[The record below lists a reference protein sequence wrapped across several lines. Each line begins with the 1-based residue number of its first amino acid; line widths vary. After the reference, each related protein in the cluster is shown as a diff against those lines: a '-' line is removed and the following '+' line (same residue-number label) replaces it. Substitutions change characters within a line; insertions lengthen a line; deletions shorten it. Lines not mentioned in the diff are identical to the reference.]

1 MSDIPETPKRTVF
14 MRPEDRAGAT
24 GGVPPRAPGEATE
37 PLGTPFEPR
46 AATPPPVSNVTQRFG
61 QAGSLVGTTLN
72 DNYEVTRYITQGGMG
87 EIYEGRQIRGNVKV
101 AIKVILP
108 QFAADPEFYTLLER
122 EADLLASLGH
132 DAIVKFRGL
141 SHDPRSQVDY
151 LTLEYVHGP
160 SLEEQ
165 MDSGPIDSNSCRALL
180 RRLAAGLDTAHDKGI
195 YHRDLSPDNILL
207 REGRIER
214 ATIIDF
220 GIAKDAD
227 TNKKTV
233 IGAGFGGK
241 LGFAAPEAFGLY
253 GREIGAWTDIY
264 SLALVVAAA
273 ARGKVVDMGTA
284 TPIDAIRA
292 RQTVPVIDGIE
303 PWLAAVLARMLEPD
317 PADRVRSMSAVIA
330 AVDALPAVGTPFDA
344 SQVQFPVMAAGVKPR
359 EATRPPGP
367 AAFGRLDGGETTDLR
382 LVRND
387 AGANTA
393 STPVPKSKLPLMIGG
408 GVAVAVI
415 AGAILAFSGKDS
427 GEAIAETPAAVGDA
441 AAPAAAAV
449 ATNWASARGII
460 AAIPCSDIRATIPA
474 PGATT
479 LPVTGWMAAGTQVP
493 ATAGGYTVDTSA
505 LQTITPAPTAES
517 CAVIGRLK
525 QAAGDAGT
533 QGLLKLPALANWKFD
548 ELTSSG
554 GNLQIPLGLGTL
566 RKPIYLVNIDDG
578 QTDPSKRVLA
588 APLPAGM
595 SALPYAGRQAV
606 RYLQFWL
613 SPVVLPPNF
622 GETGS
627 GAAVGNACAQGCEST
642 SGWVVLE

>member
-14 MRPEDRAGAT
+14 MRPEDR
-24 GGVPPRAPGEATE
+24 GVPPGASTP
-37 PLGTPFEPR
+37 PSGTPIDTR
-46 AATPPPVSNVTQRFG
+46 SAAPPPSNVTQRFG

-165 MDSGPIDSNSCRALL
+165 MDTGPIDPDSCRALL
-180 RRLAAGLDTAHDKGI
+180 RRLAAGLDTAHDKGV

-207 REGRIER
+207 RDGRIER

-273 ARGKVVDMGTA
+273 ARGKVIDMGTA

-292 RQTVPVIDGIE
+292 RQTVPELEGVE
-303 PWLAAVLARMLEPD
+303 PWLGAVLARMLQPD

-344 SQVQFPVMAAGVKPR
+344 AQVQFPAVAAGTKPR
-359 EATRPPGP
+359 ESTKPPGP
-367 AAFGRLDGGETTDLR
+367 APFGRLDGGDNTDLK
-382 LVRND
+382 LVRTEPTSKTLVTD
-387 AGANTA
+387 A
-393 STPVPKSKLPLMIGG
+393 PKSKLPLIIGG
-408 GVAVAVI
+408 GVVVAVV
-415 AGAILAFSGKDS
+415 AGALFAFSGKDS
-427 GEAIAETPAAVGDA
+427 ADTTAQAPAAVEDTA
-441 AAPAAAAV
+441 AAPAVVV
-449 ATNWASARGII
+449 ATNWASARGVI
-460 AAIPCSDIRATIPA
+460 AAIPCSDIRATVPA

-493 ATAGGYTVDTSA
+493 ATAGGYKIDSTA
-505 LQTITPAPTAES
+505 LRSISPAPNAET
-517 CAVIGRLK
+517 CAIIGRLK

-533 QGLLKLPALANWKFD
+533 QGTLKMPALAEWKFD
-548 ELTSSG
+548 QLKQSG
-554 GNLQIPLGLGTL
+554 GYSQVPFGIGALTKQT
-566 RKPIYLVNIDDG
+566 YLVNIDDG
-578 QTDPSKRVLA
+578 QADASKRVSA

-595 SALPYAGRQAV
+595 AALPYAGRQPV

-613 SPVVLPPNF
+613 SPLVPPPNF
-622 GETGS
+622 AETGS
-627 GAAVGNACAQGCEST
+627 GAAVSTACAQGCEST
-642 SGWVVLE
+642 SGWVVLK

>member
-1 MSDIPETPKRTVF
+1 MSDTPETPKRTVF
-14 MRPEDRAGAT
+14 MRPEDRGM
-24 GGVPPRAPGEATE
+24 PPETPIEA
-37 PLGTPFEPR
+37 R
-46 AATPPPVSNVTQRFG
+46 VATPPPVSNVTQRFG

-122 EADLLASLGH
+122 EADLLATLGH

-165 MDSGPIDSNSCRALL
+165 MDTGPIDPNSCRALL
-180 RRLAAGLDTAHDKGI
+180 RRLAAGLDTAHDKGV

-207 REGRIER
+207 RDGRIER

-273 ARGKVVDMGTA
+273 ARGKVIDMGTA

-292 RQTVPVIDGIE
+292 RQTVPELDGVE
-303 PWLAAVLARMLEPD
+303 PWLGAVLARMLEPD

-344 SQVQFPVMAAGVKPR
+344 AQVPFPITASGAKPR
-359 EATRPPGP
+359 EMTLPPGP

-382 LVRND
+382 LVRKD
-387 AGANTA
+387 AGSPTLNTA
-393 STPVPKSKLPLMIGG
+393 APKSKLPLVIGA
-408 GVAVAVI
+408 GVAVAAI
-415 AGAILAFSGKDS
+415 AGAIFAFSGKDS
-427 GEAIAETPAAVGDA
+427 ADATATATAPTADA
-441 AAPAAAAV
+441 AAAPVAAAA
-449 ATNWASARGII
+449 ATSWASARAVI
-460 AAIPCSDIRATIPA
+460 AAIPCSDIRATVPA
-474 PGATT
+474 PGATA
-479 LPVTGWMAAGTQVP
+479 LPVTGWMAAGTRVP
-493 ATAGGYTVDTSA
+493 ETAGGYRIDSTA
-505 LQTITPAPTAES
+505 LRSISPAPNAES
-517 CAVIGRLK
+517 CAIIGRLK

-533 QGLLKLPALANWKFD
+533 QGMLKMPALAEWKFD
-548 ELTSSG
+548 QLNQSG
-554 GNLQIPLGLGTL
+554 GYRQVPFGIGALTRQT
-566 RKPIYLVNIDDG
+566 YLVNIDDG
-578 QTDPSKRVLA
+578 QADPAKRVSA
-588 APLPAGM
+588 APLPVGM
-595 SALPYAGRQAV
+595 AALPYAGREPV

-613 SPVVLPPNF
+613 SPVVPPPNF

-627 GAAVGNACAQGCEST
+627 GAAVGNACAQGCETT
-642 SGWVVLE
+642 SGWVILG

>member
-14 MRPEDRAGAT
+14 MRPEDRGKPPETPIEAG
-24 GGVPPRAPGEATE
+24 
-37 PLGTPFEPR
+37 
-46 AATPPPVSNVTQRFG
+46 AATPAPVPNVTQRFG
-61 QAGSLVGTTLN
+61 QAGSLVGTSLN

-122 EADLLASLGH
+122 EADLLATLGH

-165 MDSGPIDSNSCRALL
+165 LDTGPIDPDLCRALL

-207 REGRIER
+207 RDGRIER

-273 ARGKVVDMGTA
+273 ARGKVLDMGTA

-292 RQTVPVIDGIE
+292 RQTVPELGGVE
-303 PWLAAVLARMLEPD
+303 PWLGAVLARMLEPD

-344 SQVQFPVMAAGVKPR
+344 AQVQFPILAAGTKPR
-359 EATRPPGP
+359 ESTLPPGP
-367 AAFGRLDGGETTDLR
+367 VPGLRSRNVLMPHWIQGGQEPM
-382 LVRND
+382 N
-387 AGANTA
+387 G
-393 STPVPKSKLPLMIGG
+393 
-408 GVAVAVI
+408 
-415 AGAILAFSGKDS
+415 
-427 GEAIAETPAAVGDA
+427 
-441 AAPAAAAV
+441 
-449 ATNWASARGII
+449 
-460 AAIPCSDIRATIPA
+460 
-474 PGATT
+474 
-479 LPVTGWMAAGTQVP
+479 
-493 ATAGGYTVDTSA
+493 
-505 LQTITPAPTAES
+505 
-517 CAVIGRLK
+517 
-525 QAAGDAGT
+525 
-533 QGLLKLPALANWKFD
+533 
-548 ELTSSG
+548 
-554 GNLQIPLGLGTL
+554 
-566 RKPIYLVNIDDG
+566 
-578 QTDPSKRVLA
+578 
-588 APLPAGM
+588 
-595 SALPYAGRQAV
+595 
-606 RYLQFWL
+606 
-613 SPVVLPPNF
+613 
-622 GETGS
+622 
-627 GAAVGNACAQGCEST
+627 
-642 SGWVVLE
+642 

>member
-14 MRPEDRAGAT
+14 MRPEERGL
-24 GGVPPRAPGEATE
+24 PPRAADD
-37 PLGTPFEPR
+37 GTAPFEAR
-46 AATPPPVSNVTQRFG
+46 APLPPASNVTQRFG
-61 QAGSLVGTTLN
+61 QAGSLVGSTLN

-165 MDSGPIDSNSCRALL
+165 MDSGPIDPDLCRALL
-180 RRLAAGLDTAHDKGI
+180 RRLAAGLDTAHDKGV

-207 REGRIER
+207 RDGRIER

-273 ARGKVVDMGTA
+273 ARGKVIDMGTA

-292 RQTVPVIDGIE
+292 RQTVPELDGVE
-303 PWLAAVLARMLEPD
+303 PWLGAVLARMLEPD

-344 SQVQFPVMAAGVKPR
+344 AQVQFPTIAAGTKPR
-359 EATRPPGP
+359 ESTRPPGP
-367 AAFGRLDGGETTDLR
+367 ASFGRLDGGENTDLR
-382 LVRND
+382 LVRQD
-387 AGANTA
+387 SG
-393 STPVPKSKLPLMIGG
+393 STPSVTAAPKSKLPMLVGG
-408 GVAVAVI
+408 GVAVVVI
-415 AGAILAFSGKDS
+415 AGAIFAFSGKDKAS
-427 GEAIAETPAAVGDA
+427 TTVEA
-441 AAPAAAAV
+441 AAPTEASAAAPTAAVV
-449 ATNWASARGII
+449 ATNWSSARGII
-460 AAIPCSDIRATIPA
+460 AAIPCSDIRATVPA
-474 PGATT
+474 PGATA
-479 LPVTGWMAAGTQVP
+479 LAVTGWMAAGTQVP
-493 ATAGGYTVDTSA
+493 ATAGGYTIDSSA
-505 LQTITPAPTAES
+505 LRAISPAPSAET
-517 CAVIGRLK
+517 CGIIGRLK

-533 QGLLKLPALANWKFD
+533 QGTVKMPPLAQWRFDQLKQAGGYSQVPFGIGAL
-548 ELTSSG
+548 T
-554 GNLQIPLGLGTL
+554 
-566 RKPIYLVNIDDG
+566 KPTFLVNIDEG
-578 QTDPSKRVLA
+578 QADASKRVVA

-595 SALPYAGRQAV
+595 AALPYAGRQPV
-606 RYLQFWL
+606 RYLQFWI
-613 SPVVLPPNF
+613 SPLVPPPNF

-627 GAAVGNACAQGCEST
+627 GAGVGNACAQGCETT
-642 SGWVVLE
+642 SGWVTLGS

>member
-14 MRPEDRAGAT
+14 MRPEDRGL
-24 GGVPPRAPGEATE
+24 PPENPGD
-37 PLGTPFEPR
+37 PR
-46 AATPPPVSNVTQRFG
+46 AAMPPPASNVTQRFG
-61 QAGSLVGTTLN
+61 QAGSLVGTSLN

-165 MDSGPIDSNSCRALL
+165 LDTGPIDSNSCRALL

-207 REGRIER
+207 RDGRIER

-273 ARGKVVDMGTA
+273 ARGKVIDMGTA

-292 RQTVPVIDGIE
+292 RQTVPALDGIE
-303 PWLAAVLARMLEPD
+303 PWLGAVLARMLEPD
-317 PADRVRSMSAVIA
+317 PADRVRSMWAVIA

-344 SQVQFPVMAAGVKPR
+344 AQVQFPIMANGAKPR
-359 EATRPPGP
+359 ESTMPPGP
-367 AAFGRLDGGETTDLR
+367 APFARLDGGETTDLR
-382 LVRND
+382 LVRSD
-387 AGANTA
+387 AKSTTLVTA
-393 STPVPKSKLPLMIGG
+393 APKSKLPLIIGG
-408 GVAVAVI
+408 GVAIAAI
-415 AGAILAFSGKDS
+415 AGAIFAFSGKEAVDS
-427 GEAIAETPAAVGDA
+427 TAE
-441 AAPAAAAV
+441 APAAIADTAPIAV
-449 ATNWASARGII
+449 VAPNWASARAII
-460 AAIPCSDIRATIPA
+460 AAIPCSDIRATVPA

-479 LPVTGWMAAGTQVP
+479 LPIAGWIADGTQVP
-493 ATAGGYTVDTSA
+493 ATAGGYKIDSA
-505 LQTITPAPTAES
+505 AVRTISPAPSAES
-517 CAVIGRLK
+517 CAIIGRLK

-533 QGLLKLPALANWKFD
+533 QGLLKMPPVAEWKFD
-548 ELTSSG
+548 QLQQSG
-554 GNLQIPLGLGTL
+554 GYLQVPFGIGALTKPTNLVI
-566 RKPIYLVNIDDG
+566 IDDT
-578 QTDPSKRVLA
+578 QTDSAKRVSPA
-588 APLPAGM
+588 QLPAGM
-595 SALPYAGRQAV
+595 AALPYAGRQPT
-606 RYLQFWL
+606 RILQFWL
-613 SPVVLPPNF
+613 SPLVAPPNF
-622 GETGS
+622 AETGS
-627 GAAVGNACAQGCEST
+627 GAAVGNACAPGCESA
-642 SGWVVLE
+642 SGWVVLG